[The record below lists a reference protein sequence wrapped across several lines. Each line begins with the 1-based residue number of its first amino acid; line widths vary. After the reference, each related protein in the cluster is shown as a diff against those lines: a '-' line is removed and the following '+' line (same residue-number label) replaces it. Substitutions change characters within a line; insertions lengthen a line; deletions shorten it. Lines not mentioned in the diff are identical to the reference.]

1 MFDEDRHN
9 TSLTCGGM
17 RWGWDCRH
25 TPQEACGVTASS
37 LMNFVVTD
45 GNCIV
50 ASRFSTNNDPPA
62 SLYYAVGKRFECT
75 DQDKGNFA
83 LIGDDGR
90 PTVAMI
96 ASEPI
101 TDSLTDWVPVPVNHA
116 VVMSKGIINPKPN
129 CTRVRVQE
137 LSV

>member
-1 MFDEDRHN
+1 
-9 TSLTCGGM
+9 
-17 RWGWDCRH
+17 
-25 TPQEACGVTASS
+25 VTASS

-50 ASRFSTNNDPPA
+50 ASRFSTNDDPPA

-75 DQDKGNFA
+75 DQGKGNFA

-116 VVMSKGIINPKPN
+116 VVMSKGINPNPTRRGCKGTPFEIARFS
-129 CTRVRVQE
+129 TRVRR
-137 LSV
+137 LA